1 VEAWLVCYAWLPCRA
16 PFHYAALMPF
26 TKLFFLLYQRIDD
39 TEKVEISLRINDLSL
54 GLVV

>member
-1 VEAWLVCYAWLPCRA
+1 VEAWLVRYAWLPCRA